1 MAARHLI
8 TGRCGEDLAA
18 AFLQEKGLRVVERNV
33 RFAGGELDLIC
44 EERGTVV
51 LVEVKTRSGD
61 VRGEPGEAV
70 GPAKTRRLIRAASQ
84 YLSRTRAWT
93 RPCRFDLVSVLFLAG
108 ETLVEHWEDIIDVRD
123 GLDRGHTP
131 WQPW

>member
-8 TGRCGEDLAA
+8 TGLAGEDLAA

-33 RFAGGELDLIC
+33 RCVGGELDLVC
-44 EERGTVV
+44 EDRGSLVF
-51 LVEVKTRSGD
+51 VEVKTRSGH

-70 GPAKTRRLIRAASQ
+70 GPAKRKRLIRAASQ
-84 YLSRTRAWT
+84 YLSRTKAWS
-93 RPCRFDLVSVLFLAG
+93 RPCRFDLVAVLFLDG

-123 GLDRGHTP
+123 GLDRGHAP

>member
-8 TGRCGEDLAA
+8 TGRCGEELAA

-33 RFAGGELDLIC
+33 RCAGGELDLIC
-44 EERGTVV
+44 EDRGTVV
-51 LVEVKTRSGD
+51 FVEVKTRSGD

-93 RPCRFDLVSVLFLAG
+93 RPCRFDLVSVLFLDG

>member
-51 LVEVKTRSGD
+51 FVEVKTRSGD

-93 RPCRFDLVSVLFLAG
+93 RPCRFDLVSVLFLDG